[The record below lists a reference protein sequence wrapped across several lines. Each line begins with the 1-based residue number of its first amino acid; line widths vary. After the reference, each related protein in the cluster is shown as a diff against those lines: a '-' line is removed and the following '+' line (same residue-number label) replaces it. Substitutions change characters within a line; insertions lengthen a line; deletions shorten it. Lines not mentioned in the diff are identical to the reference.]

1 MNSIIAIIIFY
12 LIDWY
17 YNTNIC
23 NTNICNTKNNI
34 DTKNIESKNIKDTK
48 NNIDTTNTK
57 SKNKSFSDLF
67 KQNNIEYEKQTE
79 ISEKQTEQQEKHK
92 IFKFYMRMFIS
103 VFMSTALTNLF
114 W

>member
-1 MNSIIAIIIFY
+1 MAFIFKMLWSSKLIMNSIIAIIIFY

-23 NTNICNTKNNI
+23 NKKNNI
-34 DTKNIESKNIKDTK
+34 DTKNIESKNIDT
-48 NNIDTTNTK
+48 N
-57 SKNKSFSDLF
+57 NKSFSDLF
-67 KQNNIEYEKQTE
+67 KQNNTEYEKQTE
-79 ISEKQTEQQEKHK
+79 MPKRQTEQQEKHK

-103 VFMSTALTNLF
+103 VFISTALTNLF